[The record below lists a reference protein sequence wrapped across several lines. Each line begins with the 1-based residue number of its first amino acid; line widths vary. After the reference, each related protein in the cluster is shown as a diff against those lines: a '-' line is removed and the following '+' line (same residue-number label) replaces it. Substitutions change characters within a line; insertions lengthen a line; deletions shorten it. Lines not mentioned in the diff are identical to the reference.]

1 MTEPVPTEKVDPE
14 TLVLRARPRRV
25 IRIKRHVLIAGAA
38 VACLAL
44 AGMVWLSLAPA
55 SVHPTVSSG
64 QERDPEK
71 HKTGVPDQIAALP
84 KTYADV
90 PQLGA
95 PLPGDLGRPILEHL
109 QRHAGSAYVP
119 TAEPGTHAVSTPT
132 AQVGNGLF
140 FAMQGS
146 PSAAA
151 LPLTGLGAD
160 PAEKTVSPLA
170 RSASDISAN
179 AQSQKMAFLTQ
190 ANEAGTLNPHVLR
203 PAPTSQ
209 VVMAGTVISAALIT
223 GLNSD
228 LPGLVLAQ
236 VTRDVRDSATGMSVV
251 IPRGT
256 RIIGKYDSQV
266 AYGQSRI
273 LIVWQ
278 RLVWPDGRSLEIGNL
293 PAEDTQGFSGLE
305 DRVDTHTA
313 TLLKGMGLSTL
324 LGIAGEL
331 GRDDDDRLVAALRQS
346 MQDTANEAGQRLVGR
361 ALQVQPSLTVRPG
374 WPFTVIVQKDLDL
387 STTDDR
393 SKP

>member
-1 MTEPVPTEKVDPE
+1 MTEPVPSDKVDPE
-14 TLVLRARPRRV
+14 TLVLRVRPRRV

-38 VACLAL
+38 VGCLAM
-44 AGMVWLSLAPA
+44 AGMVWLSLAPT
-55 SVHPTVSSG
+55 SVHRTISSG
-64 QERDPEK
+64 QESDPEK
-71 HKTGVPDQIAALP
+71 HKASVPDQIAALP

-95 PLPGDLGRPILEHL
+95 PLPGDLGRPILEHQ
-109 QRHAGSAYVP
+109 QRHAGSGYGP
-119 TAEPGTHAVSTPT
+119 MAEPGTHAVSTST
-132 AQVGNGLF
+132 AQPRNGLF
-140 FAMQGS
+140 FAMTGS
-146 PSAAA
+146 AGAPAMA
-151 LPLTGLGAD
+151 LTGVGAD
-160 PAEKTVSPLA
+160 PAERVVSPLTRA
-170 RSASDISAN
+170 ASDFSAN
-179 AQSQKMAFLTQ
+179 AQSEKMAFLTQ
-190 ANEAGTLNPHVLR
+190 ANQAGTLNPHALR

-209 VVMAGTVISAALIT
+209 IIMAGTVISAALIT

-236 VTRDVRDSATGMSVV
+236 VTRDVRDSATGMTVV

-278 RLVWPDGRSLEIGNL
+278 RFVWPDGRSLEIDNL
-293 PAEDTQGFSGLE
+293 PAADTQGFAGLE
-305 DRVDTHTA
+305 DRIDAHTA

-346 MQDTANEAGQRLVGR
+346 TQDTANVAGQRLVDH
-361 ALQVQPSLTVRPG
+361 ALQIQPSLTVRPG
-374 WPFTVIVQKDLDL
+374 WPLRLIVEKDLDL
-387 STTDDR
+387 TEAAED
-393 SKP
+393 

>member
-1 MTEPVPTEKVDPE
+1 MTEPVPADKVDPE

-38 VACLAL
+38 VGCLAL
-44 AGMVWLSLAPA
+44 AGMVWLSLAPP
-55 SVHPTVSSG
+55 SVHPTISSG
-64 QERDPEK
+64 QESDPEK
-71 HKTGVPDQIAALP
+71 HRAGVPDQIAALP

-95 PLPGDLGRPILEHL
+95 PLPGDLGRPILEHQ
-109 QRHAGSAYVP
+109 QRHAGSAYGP
-119 TAEPGTHAVSTPT
+119 MAEPDTQTASTQMGQ
-132 AQVGNGLF
+132 AGSGLF
-140 FAMQGS
+140 FAMTGS
-146 PSAAA
+146 TSSPAVA
-151 LPLTGLGAD
+151 LTGVRAD
-160 PAEKTVSPLA
+160 PAETTASRLT
-170 RSASDISAN
+170 RGASDISAN
-179 AQSQKMAFLTQ
+179 AQTQKMAFLTQ
-190 ANEAGTLNPHVLR
+190 ANQTGTLNPHALR

-236 VTRDVRDSATGMSVV
+236 VTRDVRDSATGMTVV

-266 AYGQSRI
+266 AYGESRI

-278 RLVWPDGRSLEIGNL
+278 RFVWPDGRSLEIDNL
-293 PAEDTQGFSGLE
+293 PAADTQGFAGLE
-305 DRVDTHTA
+305 DRIDAHTP

-346 MQDTANEAGQRLVGR
+346 THDTANVAGQRLVDR
-361 ALQVQPSLTVRPG
+361 ALQIQPSLTVRPG
-374 WPFTVIVQKDLDL
+374 WPLRLIMEKDLDL
-387 STTDDR
+387 TEAAED
-393 SKP
+393 